1 MKYTTR
7 AVLIFFTFWLSAIAA
22 YAADLSAAVTPFR
35 TGGIAGPLNTVGD
48 GYCPST
54 VTPGC
59 DMSDSDSRVRTNDIV
74 EYRFGLQ
81 VDPPGDD
88 VTLTVN
94 LKPGL
99 VFEQIP
105 GGCDPFNSS
114 ISGDGT
120 IGNESE
126 LVCAIGFRS
135 AWAAELDFAVKV
147 LGTLGDGTS
156 VGIESV
162 EFNGPN
168 STAVTAPSIPDLT
181 VTAAPRLDL
190 HKRTSVFIQGTRD
203 GVSGV
208 DITYRMWI
216 GLWDNVG
223 PNPLLGYENITQDIT
238 FTEDLSAISP
248 NAYIYQ
254 CSSTAANSIFPN
266 NTFDP
271 AFPERSLINSGT
283 MSCPTGVT
291 ATGSVPITLS
301 GADLSFSHIP
311 TEDRFGRSLQADYR
325 VGSYAIIGVF
335 VPFTDIPASGTL
347 STTNTLTN
355 LTATSITSQP
365 NFLGAGEDVSNNSLS
380 LVLENRVGAFSHTY
394 RCYIATQT
402 PPPWCTAAWS
412 TGPTNA
418 SGVGTGDGLAEP
430 EQTFVSYTLY
440 RNRSFFDDS
449 YVDVC
454 SVFDDR
460 YYEPVKYDGTNAARC
475 HGTCGTLG
483 TDYVIEYG
491 VGYHATAWRDEATTP
506 DEAIRDECNTDASNW
521 FTNFDTASAAGTIT
535 KSRIRRLT
543 PGGAGNTFAIATSL
557 QAYDAVNIPSSVP
570 NGTLLKTWGAYRAQ
584 TGEVDYRDCNYIAR
598 TASETHSRNSCGDRL
613 ILSRATARLAKT
625 TLPGDTANFLEAGGM
640 VQFRLTPTFTSIGG
654 SINDNVFIVDTLPIN
669 ASYVPG
675 SATQN
680 GVAFEPIIAG
690 SPASGQT
697 LTWDL
702 GTLAVN
708 VPIDPIDFSMTTSGL
723 TPNGTLMTNTGR
735 IDAISDISTAAQRSD
750 ERTVT
755 VTSPSAM
762 VMDKVV
768 SIGGVET
775 DMPIEYTISYLN
787 GTSTNFNVVDVI
799 DVLPYVGDGRFPASN
814 FGGTIALGQLT
825 TQSSSA
831 QFYVTKQS
839 SASLESDPNDTS
851 NDLLSG
857 STPWCQM
864 TAAHILNPSAT
875 PSSGGSSALC
885 PQTGQEVKGVRLIDT
900 QVLIPSASRSFTLG
914 LILFGNASND
924 VYTNRAQGTSDGIA
938 LSPLSPYA
946 STSVIGFGELAGN
959 KVVEVWDPNNE
970 GLYAIPG
977 NEIIYTILVENTG
990 TGPIDSG
997 SIFLVDNL
1005 PAEIEFWNGDID
1017 AGGANNFPVTAAVGF
1032 EQVSGTGVIFNPATD
1047 LGYSSAAAAPTD
1059 FSQCTFTP
1067 LDGTFRADFNYICFQ
1082 PQGSLGNGTPTPKIA
1097 FSFRARLK

>member
-1 MKYTTR
+1 MYIAR
-7 AVLIFFTFWLSAIAA
+7 LLLISLVFWLTTLVAS
-22 YAADLSAAVTPFR
+22 AADLSVTVSPFK

-54 VTPGC
+54 LTPGC
-59 DMSDSDSRVRTNDIV
+59 DMSDTDSRVRTNDV
-74 EYRFGLQ
+74 VQYRFGLQ

-88 VTLTVN
+88 VTLSVD

-99 VFEQIP
+99 LFEQIP
-105 GGCDPFNSS
+105 GGCDPFNST

-120 IGNESE
+120 LGNESQ
-126 LVCAIGFRS
+126 LVCALGIRS
-135 AWAAELDFAVKV
+135 AWAANLDFEVRV
-147 LGTLGDGTS
+147 LGTLPNNAL
-156 VGIESV
+156 VGIDNV
-162 EFNGPN
+162 EFNGPS
-168 STAVTAPSIPDLT
+168 STAAVAASIPDLT

-190 HKRTSVFIQGTRD
+190 DKRTSVFVQGTRN
-203 GVSGV
+203 GVAGV
-208 DITYRMWI
+208 NITYRMWV

-223 PNPLLGYENITQDIT
+223 PDPLLGYENVTQDLT

-248 NAYIYQ
+248 NAYIYS
-254 CSSTAANSIFPN
+254 CSSTAVNSIFPYS
-266 NTFDP
+266 TFDP

-291 ATGSVPITLS
+291 ATGTVPITLS
-301 GADLSFSHIP
+301 GADLSFSHVP
-311 TEDRFGRSLQADYR
+311 TQSRFGNSLQADFR
-325 VGSYAIIGVF
+325 VGSYALIGVF

-355 LTATSITSQP
+355 FAPTSISSQS
-365 NFLGAGEDVSNNSLS
+365 NFLGAGEDVSNNSLA
-380 LVLENRVGAFSHTY
+380 LVLQNRAGSFSHTY
-394 RCYIATQT
+394 RCYVATQT
-402 PPPWCTAAWS
+402 PPPWCANVWNGPPTTASAI
-412 TGPTNA
+412 
-418 SGVGTGDGLAEP
+418 GTGDGLAEP
-430 EQTFVSYTLY
+430 EQTFVSYTFY
-440 RNRSFFDDS
+440 RNRSFFGDS

-483 TDYVIEYG
+483 IDYVIEYG
-491 VGYHATAWRDEATTP
+491 TGYHATTWRDAATTP
-506 DEAIRDECNTDASNW
+506 DEAVRDECNTDASNW
-521 FTNFDTASAAGTIT
+521 FTSFDTASAAGTIT
-535 KSRIRRLT
+535 KTRMRRLT
-543 PGGAGNTFAIATSL
+543 PGNAGASFALATSL
-557 QAYDAVNIPSSVP
+557 QAYDAATIPNSVP

-654 SINDNVFIVDTLPIN
+654 SITDNVFIVDTLPVD

-675 SATQN
+675 SATRN
-680 GVAFEPIIAG
+680 GIAFEPIVSG

-702 GTLAVN
+702 GTIPVN

-723 TPNGTLMTNTGR
+723 TPNGTIMTNTGR
-735 IDAISDISTAAQRSD
+735 IDAISDISTPAQRSD

-762 VMDKVV
+762 VMDKMVT
-768 SIGGVET
+768 IGGVET
-775 DMPIEYTISYLN
+775 NKPIEYTISYLN
-787 GTSTNFNVVDVI
+787 GTSSDFNVVDVI
-799 DVLPYVGDGRFPASN
+799 DVLPYVGDGRFPASS

-825 TQSSSA
+825 AQSSSA
-831 QFYVTKQS
+831 QFYVTKQN
-839 SASLESDPNDTS
+839 SAALNSDPNHAS

-857 STPWCQM
+857 SAPWCPM
-864 TAAHILNPSAT
+864 TAAHALNPSASPT
-875 PSSGGSSALC
+875 SGGGSALC
-885 PQTGQEVKGVRLIDT
+885 PQTGLEVKGVRLLDS
-900 QVLIPSASRSFTLG
+900 QALIPSASRAFTLG
-914 LILFGNASND
+914 LVLSGNASND
-924 VYTNRAQGTSDGIA
+924 VYTNQAQGTSDGVT
-938 LSPLSPYA
+938 LSPLSPFA

-959 KVVEVWDPNNE
+959 KVVDVWDPNND

-977 NEIIYTILVENTG
+977 NEMIYTIAVENTG

-997 SIFLVDNL
+997 SIFLVDSL
-1005 PAEIEFWNGDID
+1005 PDEIEFWNGDID

-1032 EQVSGTGVIFNPATD
+1032 QQVSGTGIIFNPATD
-1047 LGYSSAAAAPTD
+1047 LGYSTAAVAPAD
-1059 FSQCTFTP
+1059 FSQCTFMP
-1067 LDGTFRADFNYICFQ
+1067 LDGTFRADFNYICFK
-1082 PQGSLGNGTPTPKIA
+1082 PQGSLGNGTPTPKIT